1 MKRWITKDR
10 YQIEFRDGSIKR
22 LYADEYETHCSNT
35 TFYRY
40 HAVDGK
46 VKPQKSCVASV
57 IEDDIRSI
65 ILLDHDYPVEEV
77 REPYITDE
85 QIKDKPI
92 VILALKEVA
101 SDMYKATENYIDANA
116 PQSKA
121 LARAIEGIEIIIEC
135 MRKENNENNY

>member
-1 MKRWITKDR
+1 MKRWITRDR
-10 YQIEFRDGSIKR
+10 YQIEFRDGAIKR
-22 LYADEYETHCSNT
+22 LYADKYETYCSRT

-46 VKPQKSCVASV
+46 VKPQKSSVASV
-57 IEDDIRSI
+57 ITDDIRNI
-65 ILLDHDYPVEEV
+65 ILLDKDFPIEEV

-92 VILALKEVA
+92 VILALQKVA
-101 SDMYKATENYIDANA
+101 SDMYKATESYIDADA

-121 LARAIEGIEIIIEC
+121 LARAIEGIETIIEC
-135 MRKENNENNY
+135 IRKESNEDHN